1 MSFRHKQPMGTFRRG
16 MTVSPFQIPLLAYLF
31 VEGVLA
37 SFQAHALAQELGLKH
52 DWPIWNFIIVLI
64 VGAGLATFSRFNGNE
79 RLESF
84 SLYLVSLAILIAGG
98 IQVAAHQY
106 GLGDELALLIGC
118 VVRIRVLG
126 RSRKA
131 ERAAIQIVA
140 ENNSEGEQN

>member
-31 VEGVLA
+31 LEGLLA
-37 SFQAHALAQELGLKH
+37 STQVPALTDELGLKR
-52 DWPIWNFIIVLI
+52 DWPVWNFVVVLI

-84 SLYLVSLAILIAGG
+84 SLYLVSLALLIAGG
-98 IQVAAHQY
+98 IQVSVGEY
-106 GLGDELALLIGC
+106 SVGDELAILIGC
-118 VVRIRVLG
+118 AMRIRVLS

-131 ERAAIQIVA
+131 EKVAIEIV
-140 ENNSEGEQN
+140 NHDDEGDNH

>member
-16 MTVSPFQIPLLAYLF
+16 MTVSPFQIPVLAYLF
-31 VEGVLA
+31 FEGLA
-37 SFQAHALAQELGLKH
+37 SAFQVHTLAEELGLHH
-52 DWPIWNFIIVLI
+52 DWPIWNFVIVLI

-84 SLYLVSLAILIAGG
+84 SLYLVSLAIMIAVG
-98 IQVAAHQY
+98 IQVSAHQY

-131 ERAAIQIVA
+131 EREAIQIV
-140 ENNSEGEQN
+140 NNNPEGEQN

>member
-31 VEGVLA
+31 IEGILA
-37 SFQAHALAQELGLKH
+37 STQVHAIAGELGLER
-52 DWPIWNFIIVLI
+52 DWPVWNFVIVLI

-98 IQVAAHQY
+98 IQITAHQY
-106 GLGDELALLIGC
+106 GLGDEIALLIGC
-118 VVRIRVLG
+118 AVRIRVLG

-131 ERAAIQIVA
+131 ERTAIQIVN
-140 ENNSEGEQN
+140 ENNEGEQN